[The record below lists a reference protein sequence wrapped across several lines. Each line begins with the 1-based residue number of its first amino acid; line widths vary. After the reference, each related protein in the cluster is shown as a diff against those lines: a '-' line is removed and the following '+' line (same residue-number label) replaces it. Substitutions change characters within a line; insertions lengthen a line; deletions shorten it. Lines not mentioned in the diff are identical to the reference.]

1 MQNCTNNRRRQ
12 LCNVQLFGSFFFVVV
27 VVVVSRHSSVNCLQF
42 CHRHH
47 HRNCN
52 CYQEGFSEQSVSA
65 STYSGYWLEVALVET
80 ATGQGHTQLFSLL
93 AALRWLFSSFFSR
106 SAHHTNSI
114 YPIIGL
120 ENEQS
125 RNTMHNTGLW
135 MKLKEFSFHWNP
147 SYAEK
152 FVYSSQMWPI
162 YKKKCKLRKPSWKK
176 NNYFATF
183 S

>member
-42 CHRHH
+42 CYRHYHHH
-47 HRNCN
+47 HRN

-65 STYSGYWLEVALVET
+65 STYSGYWLEVVGIGGNGNGARS
-80 ATGQGHTQLFSLL
+80 HTTFSLL
-93 AALRWLFSSFFSR
+93 GALRWTFFFFFSG

-114 YPIIGL
+114 YSIMGL

-125 RNTMHNTGLW
+125 RNTMNNTGL
-135 MKLKEFSFHWNP
+135 
-147 SYAEK
+147 
-152 FVYSSQMWPI
+152 
-162 YKKKCKLRKPSWKK
+162 
-176 NNYFATF
+176 
-183 S
+183 